1 MSDNERVKLLERRG
15 GEGGRGDLPQF
26 MMRRGVG
33 GREGGREV
41 GASYQSKIPG
51 QYLSMSVW

>member
-33 GREGGREV
+33 GREEV